1 MVGFAEVEEFS
12 RNFDEEFC
20 LIACMESTTGRNIW
34 YINSGASSHMTR
46 KRDSLETCRRVEQ
59 GSTLSW
65 VMMSGIKRRE
75 LELFHSRGIME
86 NPLVFLMC
94 YMFQD

>member
-1 MVGFAEVEEFS
+1 MAGSAEVDEFS

-20 LIACMESTTGRNIW
+20 LIACMESTTGSSIW
-34 YINSGASSHMTR
+34 YIDSGASSHMTGQ
-46 KRDSLETCRRVEQ
+46 KSFFGDLQEGGK

-65 VMMSGIKRRE
+65 VMMRGIKRRE
-75 LELFHSRGIME
+75 LALFHLRGSLAY
-86 NPLVFLMC
+86 PLVLLMC